1 MSTEKQLQSQIEEL
15 QNGKEVMER
24 HVSTLE
30 KDKDSLTK
38 NGKR

>member
-15 QNGKEVMER
+15 QTGKEVMER

-30 KDKDSLTK
+30 KDKDSFMK
-38 NGKR
+38 RGKR